1 MIVISLLVIYYKT
14 QNCIMNYTCKIWNL
28 KYICVSTHHLWT
40 CKFQSMTLH
49 FQVKLC
55 ARLASNLL
63 DMATDVRSLV
73 KDLLP
78 KPVKKSSQDAT
89 SETPAVPDPASG
101 KSVVEGTVSIATC
114 SV

>member
-1 MIVISLLVIYYKT
+1 
-14 QNCIMNYTCKIWNL
+14 MNYTCKISNL
-28 KYICVSTHHLWT
+28 QYKCVNTCRLCT
-40 CKFQSMTLH
+40 CKFQSMAVH
-49 FQVKLC
+49 FQVKLF

-63 DMATDVRSLV
+63 DMATDVRLLV

-78 KPVKKSSQDAT
+78 KPVKKPGQDAS

-101 KSVVEGTVSIATC
+101 KSVVEGTVSLATC

>member
-1 MIVISLLVIYYKT
+1 
-14 QNCIMNYTCKIWNL
+14 MNYTCKISNL
-28 KYICVSTHHLWT
+28 QYKCVNTCRLCT
-40 CKFQSMTLH
+40 CKFQSMAVH

-78 KPVKKSSQDAT
+78 KPVKKPGQDAS
-89 SETPAVPDPASG
+89 SETPPVPDPASG
-101 KSVVEGTVSIATC
+101 KSVVEGTVSLATC

>member
-1 MIVISLLVIYYKT
+1 MAV
-14 QNCIMNYTCKIWNL
+14 
-28 KYICVSTHHLWT
+28 
-40 CKFQSMTLH
+40 H

-89 SETPAVPDPASG
+89 SETPVPDPASG
-101 KSVVEGTVSIATC
+101 KSVVEGTDSRATH

>member
-1 MIVISLLVIYYKT
+1 MA
-14 QNCIMNYTCKIWNL
+14 
-28 KYICVSTHHLWT
+28 
-40 CKFQSMTLH
+40 LH

-73 KDLLP
+73 KDLL
-78 KPVKKSSQDAT
+78 PVKKSSQDAT

>member
-1 MIVISLLVIYYKT
+1 MA
-14 QNCIMNYTCKIWNL
+14 
-28 KYICVSTHHLWT
+28 
-40 CKFQSMTLH
+40 LH

-101 KSVVEGTVSIATC
+101 KSVVEGTCTVSIATC